1 MNNIENVNECPWC
14 GSKKSF
20 KWCEDKEPFLTVQC
34 NNCNIVYV
42 KRRLN
47 QKGRE
52 EFYKNYNTEIHQQAA
67 EKKLR
72 EEMYQLENKFI
83 TEFIDKGNVLDVGCG
98 GAFFLDT
105 FDSTN
110 FNKYGV
116 EYGDNGFDIASKKY
130 PGKMYQGEFPSLDN
144 IENNYFDLIIFRGV
158 LEHVVNPKDYLTKA
172 SNALKDGGWLFISA
186 TPNLNSLCADLFR
199 ENFNQHFPDEHI
211 IHFGDHHFKNYLKDI
226 DFQFI
231 SERIFYTETPYANLY
246 GDAKLV
252 AKAIELIENNKK
264 IDFKSPPWYGNM
276 MTLLFRKS
284 I

>member
-83 TEFIDKGNVLDVGCG
+83 TEFIDKGNVLDVGCAEG
-98 GAFFLDT
+98 GLGANIKEKHNNQDQIIIDGIEISQDQNIAIEFYSSIYNSLNQVI
-105 FDSTN
+105 SS
-110 FNKYGV
+110 NKRY
-116 EYGDNGFDIASKKY
+116 DI
-130 PGKMYQGEFPSLDN
+130 
-144 IENNYFDLIIFRGV
+144 IIYSHV
-158 LEHVVNPKDYLTKA
+158 LEHIIDIHKEFNNINKILKKDDFENKISKISFGKKKHYLIK
-172 SNALKDGGWLFISA
+172 
-186 TPNLNSLCADLFR
+186 
-199 ENFNQHFPDEHI
+199 I
-211 IHFGDHHFKNYLKDI
+211 I
-226 DFQFI
+226 
-231 SERIFYTETPYANLY
+231 
-246 GDAKLV
+246 
-252 AKAIELIENNKK
+252 
-264 IDFKSPPWYGNM
+264 
-276 MTLLFRKS
+276 
-284 I
+284 